1 MGEVLLTPDIEAAAT
16 SYLRTKLGASAA
28 KVATTVPATMP
39 ATMVKVSLT
48 GGGRDGVASDRAQLT
63 IECWAPDAITASNLA
78 RTAYAHMLA
87 AAGTNAGGVFIRRAE
102 TVGGV
107 QFFPDPDITKP
118 RYQFTVRWHF
128 KAAAI

>member
-1 MGEVLLTPDIEAAAT
+1 MGEVLLSPDIEAAAT
-16 SYLRTKLGASAA
+16 SFLRTKLGALAT

-48 GGGRDGVASDRAQLT
+48 GSGRTGIVSDQAQLT
-63 IECWAPDAITASNLA
+63 IECWAPDQATASNLA

-87 AAGTNAGGVFIRRAE
+87 APGNIAAGVFIRRAE

-107 QFFPDPDITKP
+107 QFFPDPDISKP
-118 RYQFTVRWHF
+118 RYQFTVRWL
-128 KAAAI
+128 ARASAI